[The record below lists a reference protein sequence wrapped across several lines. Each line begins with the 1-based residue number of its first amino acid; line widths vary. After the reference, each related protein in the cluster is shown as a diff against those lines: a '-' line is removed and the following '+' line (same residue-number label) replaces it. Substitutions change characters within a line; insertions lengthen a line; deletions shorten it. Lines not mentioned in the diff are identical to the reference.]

1 MGGSRWL
8 SAGQQRDWR
17 AYIQGSAKLSDAL
30 ERDLK
35 TRHGLSLAEYEI
47 LVQLSE
53 APERRLRMA
62 ELAASAS
69 QSRSRLTHTVA
80 RLEFKGFVSREDCPS
95 DRRGVFARLTGKGFD
110 ALANAAVDH
119 VAIVRGLFVDV
130 IQPDDLQAIGRAFSA
145 VTERIESGS

>member
-8 SAGQQRDWR
+8 SATQQHDWR
-17 AYIQGSAKLSDAL
+17 AYIQGSAKLTDAL

-35 TRHGLSLAEYEI
+35 IRHGLSLAEYEI

-80 RLEFKGFVSREDCPS
+80 RLEYKGFVTREDCAS
-95 DRRGVFARLTGKGFD
+95 DRRGVFARLTEEGFL
-110 ALANAAVDH
+110 ALAKAAVDH
-119 VAIVRGLFVDV
+119 VSIVRDLFVDV
-130 IQPDDLQAIGRAFSA
+130 VEPDDLQAIGRAFRA
-145 VTERIESGS
+145 VAKRIE

>member
-8 SAGQQRDWR
+8 SASQQHDWR
-17 AYIQGSAKLSDAL
+17 AYIQGSAKLTDAL
-30 ERDLK
+30 EHDLK

-80 RLEFKGFVSREDCPS
+80 RLEFKGFVAREDCPS
-95 DRRGVFARLTGKGFD
+95 DRRGVFARLTDEGSLVLTK
-110 ALANAAVDH
+110 AAVDH
-119 VAIVRGLFVDV
+119 VSIVRDLFIDAVE
-130 IQPDDLQAIGRAFSA
+130 PDDLRAIGRAFGA
-145 VTERIESGS
+145 VAKRIG